1 LFFWKSVTFFI
12 AYVLLN
18 LISENF
24 FIFREKERDRRK
36 RDDDRPAPSVAAP
49 KPVKGLSESQR
60 DRFEDMLRTLLPDR
74 NPIAETMVRNK

>member
-1 LFFWKSVTFFI
+1 MC
-12 AYVLLN
+12 
-18 LISENF
+18 

-36 RDDDRPAPSVAAP
+36 RDDDRPSATTPNVATT

-74 NPIAETMVRNK
+74 NPIAETMVSFTTLFKPVKNKKCSMFKFK